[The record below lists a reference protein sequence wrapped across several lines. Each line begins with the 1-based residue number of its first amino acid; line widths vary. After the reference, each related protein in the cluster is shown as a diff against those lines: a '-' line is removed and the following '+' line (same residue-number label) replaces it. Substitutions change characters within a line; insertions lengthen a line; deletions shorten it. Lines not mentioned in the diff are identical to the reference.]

1 MHILLSFIAKLL
13 INQKMGIR
21 VWYTVFTM
29 PKKNKKLVIA
39 NWKMYV
45 TSEKEAEGLF
55 MSIRNVVARLQ
66 YIHMISCPPHMYM
79 NQLSKLVNHQNYTV
93 GAQDAYAEESGSRTG
108 ETSVLM
114 IKNAGAEHVILGH
127 SERRHLETKMDVA
140 RKVTAVLEH
149 GMTPVIC
156 VGEELRDKNWKKHL
170 QQQVRDV
177 FDRVPKKNP
186 ENIIIAYEPV
196 WAISSDKKVPATS
209 VQYNESMEVIKEEL
223 KKVWKTSK
231 AVDQMTFV
239 YGGSLDDKNIEEFLK
254 NTDVE
259 GFLVG
264 SASQDP
270 RVLMTMFRI
279 IETHGERI
287 ASETAPE

>member
-1 MHILLSFIAKLL
+1 MFTSVDKTKEYQF
-13 INQKMGIR
+13 
-21 VWYTVFTM
+21 VWYTDSTM
-29 PKKNKKLVIA
+29 QLRKKLLVA

-55 MSIRNVVARLQ
+55 SSIRNVVARLQ
-66 YIHMISCPPHMYM
+66 HIHMISCPPHMYL
-79 NQLSKLVNHQNYTV
+79 NQLSQLVNHQSYTV

-114 IKNAGAEHVILGH
+114 IKNAGAGHVILGH
-127 SERRHLETKMDVA
+127 SERRHLEAKTDVA

-149 GMTPVIC
+149 GMKPIIC
-156 VGEELRDKNWKKHL
+156 IGEEQRDKNWKKDL

-196 WAISSDKKVPATS
+196 WAISSDKKAPATS
-209 VQYNESMEVIKEEL
+209 VQYNESLEVIKEEL
-223 KKVWKTSK
+223 KKVWKTAR
-231 AVDQMTFV
+231 AVEQMRFL
-239 YGGSLDDKNIEEFLK
+239 YGGSLDDKNIEDFIK
-254 NTDVE
+254 NTDAD

-270 RVLMTMFRI
+270 RILMTMFRI
-279 IETHGERI
+279 IETQGERAALEFI
-287 ASETAPE
+287 PE